1 MLLIDTSL
9 WVPVYRDPSGAVA
22 QLVQGAIGSE
32 EFVFC
37 QLIRAELLQGCR
49 DEREWARTLE
59 YLDDQSYLEMSLGG
73 WTEAARIYFEL
84 RQTGFTVRST
94 LDCCVAVVALEHD
107 LTLLHNDR
115 DYETIA
121 TVRPLKHQ
129 RVQLAAPPQGSAS

>member
-9 WVPVYRDPSGAVA
+9 WIPVYRDPT
-22 QLVQGAIGSE
+22 GAISQRVQSVIGDE

-37 QLIRAELLQGCR
+37 QFIRAELLQGCR

-59 YLDDQSYLEMSLGG
+59 YLDDQSYLEMSVSG

-84 RQTGFTVRST
+84 RQQGFTVRSM

-115 DYETIA
+115 DFETIA
-121 TVRPLKHQ
+121 TVRPLKH
-129 RVQLAAPPQGSAS
+129 RRIQLASSP

>member
-9 WVPVYRDPSGAVA
+9 WIPIYRDPTGAVS
-22 QLVQGAIGSE
+22 QRLQSVIGNE

-37 QLIRAELLQGCR
+37 QFTRAELLQGCR

-59 YLDDQSYLEMSLGG
+59 YLDEQSYLEMRLGG

-84 RQTGFTVRST
+84 RQRGLTVRST

-121 TVRPLKHQ
+121 TVRPLKHR
-129 RVQLAAPPQGSAS
+129 RVQITPAA

>member
-9 WVPVYRDPSGAVA
+9 WVPIYRDASGAVS
-22 QLVQGAIGSE
+22 QRVQSVIGNE

-37 QLIRAELLQGCR
+37 QFVRAELLQGCR

-84 RQTGFTVRST
+84 RQRGLTVRST
-94 LDCCVAVVALEHD
+94 LDCCIAVVAIEHD
-107 LTLLHNDR
+107 LTLLHNDQ
-115 DYETIA
+115 DYEKVA
-121 TVRPLKHQ
+121 VVRPLKHK
-129 RVQLAAPPQGSAS
+129 RVSIDLPG